1 MAWSTRE
8 LAELAGTTVNTV
20 RHYHRLGLIEEPQR
34 RYNGYKQYGVADLV
48 RLLRIR
54 RLADLGVPL
63 AKIGALLAA
72 GQDDTTGQLRELDA
86 ELASTIERLQQ
97 ARDDIAVLLRENAP
111 PDTPAGFES
120 LATTL
125 SDADGSMLHIYTRLY
140 KAEALADLRRMM
152 ENDTA
157 TDRGN
162 EEFDNLPADADDSTR
177 RQLAEQLAPALA
189 QHLRDFPWLL
199 DPVSQLQR
207 SEGSTRQMFVEA
219 AVELYNPAQRE
230 VLALATILAHESLQA
245 AAAAETD

>member
-125 SDADGSMLHIYTRLY
+125 SDADGS
-140 KAEALADLRRMM
+140 KDLP
-152 ENDTA
+152 
-157 TDRGN
+157 
-162 EEFDNLPADADDSTR
+162 F
-177 RQLAEQLAPALA
+177 
-189 QHLRDFPWLL
+189 
-199 DPVSQLQR
+199 
-207 SEGSTRQMFVEA
+207 
-219 AVELYNPAQRE
+219 
-230 VLALATILAHESLQA
+230 
-245 AAAAETD
+245 